1 MKKQML
7 LGIAAAVISAQ
18 PASAALI
25 NWTDWTSA
33 TTGAPGSASGTMGSV
48 SVGYSGDVEFAQLG
62 TGTTN
67 RPNYWTEGT
76 PAPYTGNSLVDN
88 APTASEMIAMSR
100 SGITNTL
107 TFSSGVINPIFAI
120 VSQGQSGL
128 AVSYDFDTPF
138 TVLSE
143 GRGYWGDGT
152 FSEAA
157 GDILT
162 GNEFHGVIQFQ
173 GIVNSLSWEANPD
186 EFWHGFTVGVS
197 AVPEPGTLALL
208 SLGLVGLATA
218 RYRRT

>member
-1 MKKQML
+1 MKKRML
-7 LGIAAAVISAQ
+7 LGIASAVICAQ

-33 TTGAPGSASGTMGSV
+33 TAGTSGSAAGTMGSV

-62 TGTTN
+62 TGE
-67 RPNYWTEGT
+67 NYWTEGT

-100 SGITNTL
+100 SGTTNTI

-120 VSQGQSGL
+120 VSQGRDAL
-128 AVSYDFDTPF
+128 PLSYDFDRSF

-143 GRGYWGDGT
+143 GEGYWGDGT
-152 FSEAA
+152 YSVAA

-208 SLGLVGLATA
+208 SLGLAGLATA
-218 RYRRT
+218 RYRRS